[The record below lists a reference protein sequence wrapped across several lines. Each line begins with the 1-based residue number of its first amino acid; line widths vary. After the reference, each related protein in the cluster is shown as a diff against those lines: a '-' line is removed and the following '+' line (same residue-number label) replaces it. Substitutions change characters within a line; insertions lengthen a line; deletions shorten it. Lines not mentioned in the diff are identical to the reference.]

1 MGFETYVPQR
11 GPSSS
16 KSSIRILRNGDISVS
31 PGAYDTWFKGADYVE
46 LLYDPKRKKV
56 GLKPRPKSGKSTYKL
71 RRSPQGG
78 ARRYVSGGQ
87 FLANYGIRVT
97 KARSFEAKWNDAQ
110 KVVEFTA

>member
-31 PGAYDTWFKGADYVE
+31 PGAYDAWFRGADYVE
-46 LLYDPKRKKV
+46 LLYDTRRKKV
-56 GLKPRPKSGKSTYKL
+56 GLRPQSKRSKSTYKL
-71 RRSPQGG
+71 RKSPQGG

-87 FLANYGIRVT
+87 FLSNFGIKVN
-97 KARSFEAKWNDAQ
+97 KARSFEGKWNPSLR
-110 KVVEFTA
+110 VVEFSA

>member
-11 GPSSS
+11 GPSST

-31 PGAYDTWFKGADYVE
+31 PGIVDTFFKGADYVE

-56 GLKPRPKSGKSTYKL
+56 GLKPRSKKSKSTYKL
-71 RRSPQGG
+71 RVSPQGG

-87 FLANYGIRVT
+87 FLTNYGIKVS
-97 KARSFEAKWNDAQ
+97 KARSFEGKWNPSL